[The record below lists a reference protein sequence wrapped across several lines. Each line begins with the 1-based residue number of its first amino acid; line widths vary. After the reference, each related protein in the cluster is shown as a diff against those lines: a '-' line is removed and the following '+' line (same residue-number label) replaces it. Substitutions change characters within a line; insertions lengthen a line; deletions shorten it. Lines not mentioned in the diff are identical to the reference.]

1 MTAPQSHRTVVMRH
15 FAGEFLGAVYGRDL
29 RARDAAAQEPTE
41 PETLVEA
48 ARALSDAEVEEIRR
62 RAIINRM
69 TDAIAYVAQE
79 YPVQVMEILCACI
92 EDMRHAAPD
101 GYGLFSESLRDDA
114 AYWADS
120 ASPAELEAYVSAGL
134 IAIGKRRL
142 AENAAKRAMIAL
154 WNKHSDA
161 DRKAFLARVDPKGV
175 LRARSI

>member
-1 MTAPQSHRTVVMRH
+1 MTAPQSPRTVVMRH
-15 FAGEFLGAVYGRDL
+15 FAGEFLGAVYARDL
-29 RARDAAAQEPTE
+29 RARDAAAGEPAE
-41 PETLVEA
+41 PERLVGA
-48 ARALSDAEVEEIRR
+48 AMALSDAEVEEIRR
-62 RAIINRM
+62 RAIVNRM
-69 TDAIAYVAQE
+69 TAAIAYAAEQ
-79 YPVQVMEILCACI
+79 YPALVMDILCAVI
-92 EDMRHAAPD
+92 EDMRPAAPD

-120 ASPAELEAYVSAGL
+120 ASPIELEAYVSAGL

-175 LRARSI
+175 LRARSL